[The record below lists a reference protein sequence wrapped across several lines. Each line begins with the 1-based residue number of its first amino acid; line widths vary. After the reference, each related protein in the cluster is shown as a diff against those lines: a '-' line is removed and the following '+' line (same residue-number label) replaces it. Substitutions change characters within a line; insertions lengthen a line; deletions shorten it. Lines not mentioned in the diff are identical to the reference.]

1 MMTGAS
7 SVLAASMIASAC
19 SMLLMLKAGTP

>member
-7 SVLAASMIASAC
+7 TVAAASMIANAC
-19 SMLLMLKAGTP
+19 SILLMLKAGTP

>member
-7 SVLAASMIASAC
+7 TAAAASMIARPC

>member
-7 SVLAASMIASAC
+7 TSAAACMIAMPC
-19 SMLLMLKAGTP
+19 SMLLMLNAGTP

>member
-1 MMTGAS
+1 MITGE
-7 SVLAASMIASAC
+7 SVAFVASMIASAC

>member
-7 SVLAASMIASAC
+7 TAAAASMIASPC
-19 SMLLMLKAGTP
+19 SMLLMLNAGTP

>member
-7 SVLAASMIASAC
+7 TEAAASMMASPC

>member
-1 MMTGAS
+1 MMTGEA
-7 SVLAASMIASAC
+7 VFAAASMMARSC